1 MNNKNVN
8 GLNFDFDSPIEK
20 YVVEDTNNVDEVF
33 DLAAYASSN
42 EKKNS
47 NIKKNRL
54 KEEIK
59 RDRAIEREQEDF
71 LLNRERHAVRKEAAR
86 TAPHAITADE
96 LMRSRH
102 TKANYNSVSTESELT
117 EQNIEKFNN
126 DTDSVTDSVTQEVGY
141 SDAAQLIFEKM
152 RNIRKPGSENT
163 EEPNED
169 HSMTFVYDAQKITKP
184 QINYVFNDGSSE
196 EISENSSNFKIE
208 DYDDEEPSFE
218 TEAYET
224 SNDLNNQ
231 IETDVD
237 NNYDEP
243 LYVDKDL
250 PIQPLY
256 LENIDLEDDFDQIE
270 EADYINNND
279 QLSLD
284 DNVDIGDNTDISEN
298 DFIED
303 EFIDDEFIGDLPPI
317 GSYDEQDYDYDDEY
331 EANNED
337 VGFDLLD
344 STDELVLESELDF
357 LPNPIPNKFDGLD
370 EELLSDIS
378 PRKKNKGRDFSL
390 NSNFVEY
397 HNLDDE
403 YYVRSDLK
411 VKTNKFLI
419 KFIGSIVLTI
429 LSAILCIGSTSLL
442 FEVGSK
448 AFWACILVLNIAA
461 LIINFDSVKSIA
473 YAFDGDVE
481 VDLLPSLASIASLF
495 QALLGVFSITIANG
509 NLVFTTATTAVF
521 AFYAL
526 GNYIRLK
533 DITKNFDRI
542 CNEDEKGIITFIEQ
556 PDSNKIMDG
565 ENDIGYR
572 ITGRKKAVDI
582 QNFMEYSMSTGPYE
596 EVVGK
601 VSIAS
606 IIVSVILA
614 VGIGI
619 VSKSFAY
626 AVIGLCGGLCIAS
639 PVSSLLMT
647 IIGIRRINDVLKH
660 YNVLLPGF
668 LSAENIDNTNVVQ
681 LDASDLFNGDN
692 VKLYNIKTFNGL
704 PLHEVIV
711 DATAL
716 LTTANSPIKDMFYS
730 MSQNETLPE
739 TDSVAYE
746 DKMGLSGWVGGRK
759 TLIGNR
765 MIMET
770 HGINVPPIEI
780 DKNIILN
787 GYFPVYFASEGKLSA
802 LFIVGYHSDDTI
814 SYYLKQVFNA
824 GHTLLVKTCDPNITE
839 KMIADYFGIHRDS
852 VKIMSHESE
861 ILMSKTQKSD
871 SATMLCSDTCGYLNG
886 IISAIKLK
894 KNSNY
899 ANVAQILMIAVAF
912 MLFGIVTFT
921 GSLGFLNVL
930 SLVVYNLI
938 SLLIIYIFHVK
949 YI

>member
-20 YVVEDTNNVDEVF
+20 YIVEDTNNSDEVF

-42 EKKNS
+42 EKKYS

-59 RDRAIEREQEDF
+59 RDRAIEREQENF
-71 LLNRERHAVRKEAAR
+71 LLNREKHAVRKEAAR

-96 LMRSRH
+96 LMRPKN
-102 TKANYNSVSTESELT
+102 TKSNHNSVNTESEPT
-117 EQNIEKFNN
+117 EQKIEILNN
-126 DTDSVTDSVTQEVGY
+126 DTDSVTQEVGY

-152 RNIRKPGSENT
+152 RNIRKSESENT
-163 EEPNED
+163 EETNKD
-169 HSMTFVYDAQKITKP
+169 YNMTFVYDAQKITKP
-184 QINYVFNDGSSE
+184 QFNYVFNDGISE
-196 EISENSSNFKIE
+196 EISENSRKFEIS

-218 TEAYET
+218 TEVYET
-224 SNDLNNQ
+224 SNDINNQ

-256 LENIDLEDDFDQIE
+256 MENIDLEDDFDQI
-270 EADYINNND
+270 DDTDFINNDD

-284 DNVDIGDNTDISEN
+284 DTVDIGADNDVIEN
-298 DFIED
+298 DYIED
-303 EFIDDEFIGDLPPI
+303 EFIDDLPPI
-317 GSYDEQDYDYDDEY
+317 GNYDDQDYDYDDEY
-331 EANNED
+331 EVNNED

-344 STDELVLESELDF
+344 SSDELVFESEPDF
-357 LPNPIPNKFDGLD
+357 LPNPITNKFDGLD

-378 PRKKNKGRDFSL
+378 PRKKNNGRNFNLS
-390 NSNFVEY
+390 SNFVEY

-403 YYVRSDLK
+403 YNVRSDLK
-411 VKTNKFLI
+411 IKTNKFLI
-419 KFIGSIVLTI
+419 KFIGSLVVTV
-429 LSAILCIGSTSLL
+429 LSAILCIGSTALL

-448 AFWACILVLNIAA
+448 AFWACILILNIAA

-473 YAFDGDVE
+473 YMFDGDVE
-481 VDLLPSLASIASLF
+481 IDLLPSIASIASLF
-495 QALLGVFSITIANG
+495 QALLGVFSITIAKG
-509 NLVFTTATTAVF
+509 NLVFTTVTTAVF

-542 CNEDEKGIITFIEQ
+542 YNEDEKGIITFIEQ

-572 ITGRKKAVDI
+572 IAGRKNAVDI
-582 QNFMEYSMSTGPYE
+582 QNFMEYSMSTGPYD

-601 VSIAS
+601 VSIAAF
-606 IIVSVILA
+606 IVSVILA

-619 VSKSFAY
+619 VSKSLAY
-626 AVIGLCGGLCIAS
+626 AVVGLCGGLCIAS

-647 IIGIRRINDVLKH
+647 IIGIRRVNDVLKH
-660 YNVLLPGF
+660 YNVLLPGY

-681 LDASDLFNGDN
+681 LEASDLFNGDN

-704 PLHEVIV
+704 PLDEVIV

-716 LTTANSPIKDMFYS
+716 LTSENSPIKDMFCS
-730 MSQNETLPE
+730 MSHGETLPE

-770 HGINVPPIEI
+770 HGISVPPIEI

-802 LFIVGYHSDDTI
+802 LFIVGYHADDTI

-839 KMIADYFGIHRDS
+839 EMIADYFGIHRDS

-861 ILMSKTQKSD
+861 IFMSKTQKSD

-899 ANVAQILMIAVAF
+899 AYVAQILIIAVAF
-912 MLFGIVTFT
+912 MLFGIVSFT
-921 GSLGFLNVL
+921 GSLGFLNVS

-938 SLLIIYIFHVK
+938 SLLIIYIFHIK